1 MEQKSSKKSKIW
13 LFRGST
19 SCVELQIVVQV
30 FRREGLDTSVQTK
43 PLRVTEKQD
52 LLEVISFLWLVERV
66 LGGFRGQ

>member
-30 FRREGLDTSVQTK
+30 FRREGLDTSAQTK

-52 LLEVISFLWLVERV
+52 LLEDISLLWLVKRV
-66 LGGFRGQ
+66 FGGFRGQ

>member
-30 FRREGLDTSVQTK
+30 FRREGLDTSAQTK

-52 LLEVISFLWLVERV
+52 LLEVILLLWPVKRV

>member
-19 SCVELQIVVQV
+19 SCVELQIAVQV
-30 FRREGLDTSVQTK
+30 FRREGLDTSAQTK

-52 LLEVISFLWLVERV
+52 LLEVISLLWPVKRV

>member
-30 FRREGLDTSVQTK
+30 FRREGLDSSAQTK

-52 LLEVISFLWLVERV
+52 LLEVISLLCPVKRV

>member
-30 FRREGLDTSVQTK
+30 FRREGLDTSAQTK

-52 LLEVISFLWLVERV
+52 LLEVISLLWPVKRV

>member
-30 FRREGLDTSVQTK
+30 SRREGLDTSAQTK

-52 LLEVISFLWLVERV
+52 LLEVISLLWPVKRV